1 MRDAVGDL
9 IQLAIGPR
17 PVPAHQC
24 DGLRRALHLD
34 CENHRDRD
42 GFGGGLGEHRAVTPF
57 VETVVI
63 VVVEKIHRQQSPGGI
78 GAHVGSFFFP
88 LTSDVMASST
98 RWNLLTNLPIRT
110 ALKTS
115 VSNSTRSPSSWPGVA
130 WTASG

>member
-1 MRDAVGDL
+1 MRDAIGDL
-9 IQLAIGPR
+9 IQLTIGPR

-42 GFGGGLGEHRAVTPF
+42 GFGGGLGEHRAITPF
-57 VETVVI
+57 IETVVI